1 MFSGIVTHQ
10 GTVAASN
17 KPDIHDKNRERVF
30 AVVAP
35 AEFCEG
41 LKVGASVS
49 CNGCCLTLKQAAESN
64 DPGMQV
70 LHFGLSPE
78 TLARTTLGTLPQNT
92 ALNLERA
99 LKYGDEIGGQL
110 VTGHIDGTASLIA
123 IEDLGENRSLTFAT
137 DKTFAPML
145 AAKGGIALDGV
156 SLTVNAVMPDPH
168 NSERICFSVML
179 IAHTL
184 AVTTFGSLRPRD
196 LVNLE
201 LDPMA
206 RYSATR
212 S

>member
-17 KPDIHDKNRERVF
+17 KPATSDKSREQTF
-30 AVVAP
+30 AVVVPVA
-35 AEFCEG
+35 FCEG
-41 LKVGASVS
+41 LEVGASVS
-49 CNGCCLTLKQAAESN
+49 CNGCCLTLKQPAE
-64 DPGMQV
+64 PTGTEAKT
-70 LHFGLSPE
+70 LCFGLSPE
-78 TLARTTLGTLPQNT
+78 TLARTTLG
-92 ALNLERA
+92 ALQEGATINLERA
-99 LKYGDEIGGQL
+99 LKYGDEIGGHL

-137 DKTFAPML
+137 DKAFAPML

-156 SLTVNAVMPDPH
+156 SLTVNEVQPDPQAP
-168 NSERICFSVML
+168 ERVCFSVML

-184 AVTTFGSLRPRD
+184 AVTTFGGLRPRD

-206 RYSATR
+206 RYSVR
-212 S
+212 